1 MSNVATID
9 DLELSVR
16 AFEVVQ
22 GSGIKSIGELLE
34 ADVTGWSPHVLAE
47 IKEALAAQEI
57 VWDVEVPALPPF
69 APPPDRAVP
78 RSTITL
84 TEGVSNEPISR
95 FGGQPNAPTLSSAW
109 PGSMKFLFQLTG
121 EDLGLQGVVLVQAFA
136 NMGGEYYD
144 DNHVIVY
151 RTACP
156 ALIAPPN
163 GVESDPVRLVTLR
176 GDSDDRILTDI
187 DIYDD
192 EAVEASGVDPDSI
205 DRARRHA
212 WADKIRG
219 IPVGANLEREQRDKT
234 GKLMTCL
241 LQLVTY
247 DEWFLWYLFANDDAS
262 ELRLH
267 VVRG

>member
-16 AFEVVQ
+16 AFDVVQ
-22 GSGIKSIGELLE
+22 GSGIESIEELLA
-34 ADVTGWSPHVLAE
+34 ADVTGWSPHVVEE
-47 IKEALAAQEI
+47 IREALADQGI
-57 VWDVEVPALPPF
+57 VWDVDVPAVPPF
-69 APPPDRAVP
+69 APPPERAVP

-84 TEGVSNEPISR
+84 TDGESNAPVSR
-95 FGGQPNAPTLSSAW
+95 FGGRPNAPTTDSAW
-109 PGSMKFLFQLTG
+109 PGSMKFLFQFTG
-121 EDLGLQGVVLVQAFA
+121 EDLGLPGVALVQAFA
-136 NMGGEYYD
+136 NMSGEYYH
-144 DNHVIVY
+144 DNRVVVH

-156 ALIAPPN
+156 ALLTPPE
-163 GVESDPVRLVTLR
+163 GVESEPGRVVTLL
-176 GDSDDRILTDI
+176 GDRDDRILTDI

-192 EAVEASGVDPDSI
+192 DAVEASGVDPDSI

-219 IPVGANLEREQRDKT
+219 IPVGANLERDQRDQA
-234 GKLMTCL
+234 GQPMTCL
-241 LQLVTY
+241 FQLVTY